1 MSFPVDNKTGYA
13 LKVQESQFITPE
25 VGLLYLP
32 VPGPPGPRGEV
43 GPAGKSGKDGKDGEP
58 GKDGARGPQGAP
70 GKDGKSYF
78 PVYGQPSGW
87 GYYESVSDKAFK
99 LGATQGDDGW
109 VSVYLDE
116 KYLRKQESFL
126 PENSAS
132 LYNQSSRTINLKNL
146 KIGSQVKI
154 VYGLEITTF
163 QNNTEVWCRSKG
175 SGDEDSQTSFIA
187 SLKYQH
193 TYELSSVHYVF
204 IKTEKDKIN
213 GIKPQIRSDLDS
225 LAKLKNIYISVS

>member
-1 MSFPVDNKTGYA
+1 MNFPVDNKTGYA
-13 LKVQESQFITPE
+13 SKVQESQLAMPE
-25 VGLLYLP
+25 SGIEFL
-32 VPGPPGPRGEV
+32 PGPGPSGPVGPRGEV
-43 GPAGKSGKDGKDGEP
+43 GPAGKDGKDGEP
-58 GKDGARGPQGAP
+58 GKTGARGPQGNA

-87 GYYESVSDKAFK
+87 GHYESISNKSFK
-99 LGATQGDDGW
+99 LGALQGDDGW
-109 VSVYLDE
+109 VSLYLDE

-132 LYNQSSRTINLKNL
+132 LYNPSSRTINLKNL
-146 KIGSQVKI
+146 KVGSQVKI

-175 SGDEDSQTSFIA
+175 SGVEDSQTSFIA

-193 TYELSSVHYVF
+193 TYELSAVHHVF
-204 IKTEKDKIN
+204 IKTEKDRVD